1 MSRSAMRSDRRRTG
15 GPSRPGGAGRTRRRF
30 VIAALVASFSGLPG
44 AAEVVERVLAAVDR
58 RPILLS
64 EVQAVEAV
72 RGFSRQLAIDT
83 LIDESLM
90 FREASRLPT
99 AAAAAGQ
106 EEERLRELLTAHPE
120 LVGRVAEADVRRLVR
135 RQAVI
140 LKYVELRFL
149 PQVRISEDVVR
160 EAYETEHAGQADA
173 PPLTAAAEAIRA
185 RLVRRDLDARIEG
198 WVKELRAGAEIRYN
212 PS

>member
-1 MSRSAMRSDRRRTG
+1 MRSDCQRACVR
-15 GPSRPGGAGRTRRRF
+15 SRRRF
-30 VIAALVASFSGLPG
+30 VVSALVVFLSSLPG

-58 RPILLS
+58 RPIFLS
-64 EVQAVEAV
+64 EVQAAEAV
-72 RGFSRQLAIDT
+72 RGFSRQIAIDT

-90 FREASRLPT
+90 FREASRLPV

-106 EEERLRELLTAHPE
+106 EEEHLRELLTSHPD
-120 LVGRVAEADVRRLVR
+120 LVGRVAEADLRRLVR

-160 EAYETEHAGQADA
+160 EAYDTEQAGQADA
-173 PPLTAAAEAIRA
+173 LPFAAAAESIRA

>member
-1 MSRSAMRSDRRRTG
+1 M
-15 GPSRPGGAGRTRRRF
+15 
-30 VIAALVASFSGLPG
+30 AALVAFFSGLPG

-72 RGFSRQLAIDT
+72 RGFSRQVAIDT

-90 FREASRLPT
+90 FREASRLPI
-99 AAAAAGQ
+99 AAAAAGR
-106 EEERLRELLTAHPE
+106 EEEHLRELLKSHPD
-120 LVGRVAEADVRRLVR
+120 LVGRVAEADLRRVVR

-140 LKYVELRFL
+140 LRYIELRFL

-160 EAYETEHAGQADA
+160 EAYDTDHAGHADA
-173 PPLTAAAEAIRA
+173 LPFAAVAESIRA

-198 WVKELRAGAEIRYN
+198 WVKELRAGAELRYN

>member
-1 MSRSAMRSDRRRTG
+1 MRSDCRRACVR
-15 GPSRPGGAGRTRRRF
+15 SRRRF
-30 VIAALVASFSGLPG
+30 VVSALVVFLSRLPG

-58 RPILLS
+58 RPIFLS
-64 EVQAVEAV
+64 EVQAAEAV
-72 RGFSRQLAIDT
+72 RGFSRQIAIDT

-90 FREASRLPT
+90 FREASRLPV

-106 EEERLRELLTAHPE
+106 EEEHLRELLTSHPD
-120 LVGRVAEADVRRLVR
+120 LVGRVAEADLRRLVR

-160 EAYETEHAGQADA
+160 EAYDTEQAGHADA
-173 PPLTAAAEAIRA
+173 LPFAAAAESIRA